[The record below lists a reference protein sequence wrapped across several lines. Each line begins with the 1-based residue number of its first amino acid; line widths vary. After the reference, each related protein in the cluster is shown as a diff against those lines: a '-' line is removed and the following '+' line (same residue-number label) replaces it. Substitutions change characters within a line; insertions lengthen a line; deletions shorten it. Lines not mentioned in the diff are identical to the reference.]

1 MISELRELKKKLD
14 DKSKEISKLN
24 IAIDEFIQLVTI
36 KNNEYI
42 KLKDNYLIDKTKYE
56 GIIQSLE
63 DKLLP
68 LNNNIQ
74 NNFISENHIM
84 IKGNKNEICSINSE
98 GTMSY
103 GNLKILNSTKNEY
116 NKPYNIPTLQLYEIH
131 SYNAEFVNKKDIE
144 KIINPNISKKNT
156 IQKQIKPTIMK
167 VEGNI
172 SLYLQ

>member
-1 MISELRELKKKLD
+1 
-14 DKSKEISKLN
+14 
-24 IAIDEFIQLVTI
+24 
-36 KNNEYI
+36 
-42 KLKDNYLIDKTKYE
+42 
-56 GIIQSLE
+56 
-63 DKLLP
+63 
-68 LNNNIQ
+68 
-74 NNFISENHIM
+74 M
-84 IKGNKNEICSINSE
+84 IKGNQNEICSINSE

-156 IQKQIKPTIMK
+156 IQMQIKPTIMK
-167 VEGNI
+167 VEVNI